1 MLEFKNINAEVKDV
15 DIASRTVSGYLSK
28 FGNIDHHNDIM
39 QKGAYA
45 KSINERSNDIYFLY
59 QHDWS
64 KPLQKGFNVL
74 KEDDNGLYFES
85 EIVDTS
91 YGLDAIKLYDSGVL
105 AQHSV
110 GFETIKSN
118 HSAGKPRVI
127 TEVKLWEG
135 SAVTMAANPEAV
147 FMGFKSLTLNEIKDQ
162 TTKILKLLRNG
173 TLTDDTFIQ
182 LELALKMLQT
192 KSFELRKQQSKKSEE
207 PTVVTPNNYEPLLN
221 KLSNFKL

>member
-39 QKGAYA
+39 QKGAFS
-45 KSINERSNDIYFLY
+45 KSINERPSDIYFLY

-74 KEDDNGLYFES
+74 KEDDNGLYFEAK
-85 EIVDTS
+85 IVDTS

-147 FMGFKSLTLNEIKDQ
+147 FMGFKSLTINEIKDQ
-162 TTKILKLLRNG
+162 TSKILKLLRNG

-192 KSFELRKQQSKKSEE
+192 KSFELGKQHSIKAEE
-207 PTVVTPNNYEPLLN
+207 PTIVTQGNYEPLFN
-221 KLSNFKL
+221 KINNFKL

>member
-39 QKGAYA
+39 QKGAFS
-45 KSINERSNDIYFLY
+45 KSINERSSDIFFLY

-74 KEDDNGLYFES
+74 KEDDNGLYFEAK
-85 EIVDTS
+85 IVDTS
-91 YGLDAIKLYDSGVL
+91 YGLDAIKLYESGVL
-105 AQHSV
+105 AQHSI

-118 HSAGKPRVI
+118 KTSGEPRVI

-147 FMGFKSLTLNEIKDQ
+147 FMGFKSLTLTEIKDQ
-162 TTKILKLLRNG
+162 TSKILKLLRNG

-192 KSFELRKQQSKKSEE
+192 KSFELGKQHSIKQAKPSADTSL
-207 PTVVTPNNYEPLLN
+207 NYEPLIN
-221 KLSNFKL
+221 TINNFKL